1 MKDRID
7 FMDVIEKITE
17 KDPRYN
23 AEAYLFLMKGL
34 NFTVGRLEKHR
45 HVSGQELSEGLKLYA
60 IEQFGPMARTVLE
73 NWGVSSTEDFGNIVF
88 NMIDAKLLSKTE
100 TDSIEDFKGAY
111 DFKEVFDR
119 AVKYKLEQ

>member
-1 MKDRID
+1 MKDQID
-7 FMDVIEKITE
+7 FIDVIEKIAE

-45 HVSGQELSEGLKLYA
+45 HVSGRELSEGLKLYA

-73 NWGVSSTEDFGNIVF
+73 NWGVYSTEDFGNIVF
-88 NMIDAKLLSKTE
+88 NMIGAKLLAKTAE
-100 TDSIEDFKGAY
+100 DSIADFKGVYDFKGA
-111 DFKEVFDR
+111 FDR
-119 AVKYKLEQ
+119 AVKYELDQ